1 MVWVTKAS
9 LYYEPCTDKPT
20 IPAVNRAVMKQVLQR
35 SGLMERVKLPEDAR
49 RRTTAL
55 HAGAVDSHFFFN
67 FQEKNKPDKSVK
79 RKKKKKGSRLLPDNS
94 TDVSVVR
101 I

>member
-9 LYYEPCTDKPT
+9 LYYEPRTDKPT
-20 IPAVNRAVMKQVLQR
+20 IPAVNRAVMKQVLQG

-55 HAGAVDSHFFFN
+55 HAGAVDNVISFSIFKK
-67 FQEKNKPDKSVK
+67 KNKPDNSVK
-79 RKKKKKGSRLLPDNS
+79 RKKKRQQAAA
-94 TDVSVVR
+94 
-101 I
+101 

>member
-55 HAGAVDSHFFFN
+55 HAGAVDNVISFSIFKKKTSLITLLK
-67 FQEKNKPDKSVK
+67 E
-79 RKKKKKGSRLLPDNS
+79 KKKKAAGCCLTIQQMFQS
-94 TDVSVVR
+94 
-101 I
+101 